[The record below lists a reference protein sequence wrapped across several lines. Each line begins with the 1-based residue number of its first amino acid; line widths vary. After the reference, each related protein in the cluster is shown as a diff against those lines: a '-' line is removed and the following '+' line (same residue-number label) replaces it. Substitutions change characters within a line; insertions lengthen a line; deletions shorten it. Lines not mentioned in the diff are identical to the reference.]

1 MHSQNRSLAHSWR
14 FFLGFVSLTVLC
26 GCEILDVT
34 NPGQILDTDL
44 NIERAMAALVVG
56 MSADYSVHMDEWA
69 FLVGRA
75 SDEMAGSGSYG
86 STVDFAMGYM
96 EPSGTGGYWSRG
108 HAARFVAEN
117 GLVRM
122 EEVMDNFTSS
132 PLAARAHLFAGLA
145 NRSLGED
152 FCYAIFDGGP
162 VQPRTAHFQR
172 ALTHLDQ
179 AIQVGNTSGESDIV
193 TAAYGI
199 RAQAKVGLDDWA
211 GAVADAALVPTDFS
225 YDAIFSENSGR
236 ENNVVWVETFT
247 RPEMS
252 AYATYVGSLDPE
264 NPRAPWTDC
273 TVPLLC
279 QFQIGGDGNTS
290 HYRQEKFPE
299 RGSDIPVV
307 KGTEMRLIEAEDALR
322 RGDLVE
328 TMAKINE
335 GRTFFGLADLA
346 AAADATEAWTHL
358 KNERMIVLWL
368 EGRRLWDLYRWDDDF
383 LRGGTILASNPGIN
397 PRGHCVPISN
407 AECDTNPNLVDA
419 SECLGG

>member
-1 MHSQNRSLAHSWR
+1 MHNQNRSLAHSWR

-34 NPGQILDTDL
+34 NPGQSLATDL

-69 FLVGRA
+69 FMVARA

-86 STVDFAMGYM
+86 STVDFARGYM

-117 GLVRM
+117 GLIRM
-122 EEVMDNFTSS
+122 QEVMEDFSSS
-132 PLAARAHLFAGLA
+132 PLVARAYLFAGLV

-152 FCYAIFDGGP
+152 FCYAVIDGGP
-162 VQPRTAHFQR
+162 VEPRTAHFQR
-172 ALTHLDQ
+172 ALSYLDQ

-211 GAVADAALVPTDFS
+211 GAVTDAALVPTGFVYNAMFS
-225 YDAIFSENSGR
+225 DNSGR

-252 AYATYVGSLDPE
+252 AYATHVGSLDPQ

-279 QFQIGGDGNTS
+279 QFQIGGDGETS

-307 KGTEMRLIEAEDALR
+307 KGTEMRLIEAEAALR
-322 RGDLVE
+322 SGDLVE

-335 GRTFFGLADLA
+335 GRTFFGLADLT
-346 AAADATEAWTHL
+346 AADATELWTHL
-358 KNERMIVLWL
+358 KNERMTVLWL

-383 LRGGTILASNPGIN
+383 LRGGTILPGNPGIN
-397 PRGHCVPISN
+397 PRGHCIPISEN
-407 AECDTNPNLVDA
+407 ECNTNPNLVGA
-419 SECLGG
+419 AECLGG